1 MQHTSISCEPPA
13 LSRVRLQWL
22 IDPVLL
28 LLLLLLAFLNS
39 STRHFGGVVVTDP
52 LQIDKE

>member
-1 MQHTSISCEPPA
+1 MQHTSISCEPQA

-22 IDPVLL
+22 IDPVL